1 MLKTA
6 AELFVPELV
15 VVLVSALLFLAN
27 ASLPVAPTKTHGT
40 HGSGTKDA
48 TWRTGKWWVRFLTPV
63 VGDNEAVV
71 KAKVKDKA
79 KAYQEKKDKEA
90 RRQQKKDKRRQERTK
105 DAEVKE
111 RRGSFDPLCVIGWA
125 EFCFVCG
132 FLVAG
137 VNVAVSVWDI
147 VRHAFAAARAA
158 PAKVMLIFH
167 TTYRI
172 AGLVFTLLL
181 YVVTAAPAI
190 LKSTLT
196 CVSLVALVHTIRTVC
211 YTAAAVYTIL
221 CRAIHVF
228 VSTIDVCVLIIFL
241 PVRGVI
247 RFICC
252 APRTSLFVLVAY
264 MSDVISLA
272 EAAALRGNDDLSETP
287 GLHDGRETNHTSTHV
302 STKSWVDDV
311 PVWVWIVGAIALSA
325 VLVIGVGVGGRRQ
338 GRGDMSTGAGLSAED
353 KKAMEA
359 ARGHATNKDTVQKE
373 KNTRIRFAKWVK
385 KKYPQSGVLKVESIK
400 DGDLDYDWMIANGRE
415 AAEVVVAWLTV
426 IKEKSGGKGFLTYA
440 YVMNVFS

>member
-1 MLKTA
+1 MCARKGQNRPSHATSHAAPTMLKTA

-158 PAKVMLIFH
+158 PA
-167 TTYRI
+167 
-172 AGLVFTLLL
+172 
-181 YVVTAAPAI
+181 I

-228 VSTIDVCVLIIFL
+228 VYTIDVCVLIIFL

-247 RFICC
+247 RLICC